1 MYYVLFWLLA
11 SAKGHSVPSM
21 ISQMDSLAKRDDL
34 CNDVCIELISRHTVL
49 FDLFSVTCNL
59 ALPGTKQEAT
69 IDPCISLVE
78 KKKLVN

>member
-34 CNDVCIELISRHTVL
+34 CNDVCIELISL
-49 FDLFSVTCNL
+49 AALFSLIYSPIACNL
-59 ALPGTKQEAT
+59 AIAKEAKQ
-69 IDPCISLVE
+69 V
-78 KKKLVN
+78 KR